1 MDRWSTGFLTNND
14 QDYDMTKFI
23 FKGPSANLGR
33 FGAVEPGDVLL
44 CTEHEAGTIA
54 RDDRF
59 EPWTEKAEA
68 KARDAVA
75 QRLKA
80 ALDGSKTPAER
91 DAAKTAIEAEKSRR
105 DLLAR
110 ANADETVALQE
121 LRSLTRPELVDRCSL
136 IRETTPSFRFDQS
149 ADQDTLVRLLTHYYR
164 TITRNPPLGVTSD
177 IQGDE
182 E

>member
-1 MDRWSTGFLTNND
+1 MVHRAFYEQR

-23 FKGPSANLGR
+23 FKGPAANLGR
-33 FGAVEPGDVLL
+33 FGAVAPGDVLL

-54 RDDRF
+54 TDERF

-80 ALDGSKTPAER
+80 ALDGAKTPAEKE
-91 DAAKTAIEAEKSRR
+91 AAKAAIEAEKTRR
-105 DLLAR
+105 DLLSR
-110 ANADETVALQE
+110 ANADESVALQE

-136 IRETTPSFRFDQS
+136 IRETNPSFRFDAS
-149 ADQDTLVRLLTHYYR
+149 ADQDTLFRLLTHYYR
-164 TITRNPPLGVTSD
+164 TIARNPPIGVTRDVES
-177 IQGDE
+177 DE